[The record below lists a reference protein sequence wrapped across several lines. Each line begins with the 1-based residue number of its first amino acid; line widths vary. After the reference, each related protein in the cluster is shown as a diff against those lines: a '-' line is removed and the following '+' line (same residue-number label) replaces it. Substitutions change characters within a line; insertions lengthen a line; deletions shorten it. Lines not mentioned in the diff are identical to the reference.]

1 MCEFVKGFQKED
13 GTFIPEG
20 ADVMVKL
27 EETGEIIEAKLT
39 KVAKKEFR
47 LLTNGVTRVERV
59 ENIKDI
65 N

>member
-1 MCEFVKGFQKED
+1 MLEFVKGYQKED
-13 GTFIPEG
+13 GTFVPEG
-20 ADVMVKL
+20 KEVEIKL
-27 EETGEIIEAKLT
+27 EETGEVLT
-39 KVAKKEFR
+39 GRLIKVAKKEFR